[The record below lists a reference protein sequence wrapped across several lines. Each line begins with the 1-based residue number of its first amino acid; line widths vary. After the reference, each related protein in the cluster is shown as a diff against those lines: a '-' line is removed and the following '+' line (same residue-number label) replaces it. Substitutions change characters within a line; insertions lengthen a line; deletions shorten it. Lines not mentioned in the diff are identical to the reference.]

1 MIIGQINM
9 LSQAETITIDGVNF
23 SLVQVKDILDR
34 LPENSWLATKSDE
47 FLDNTIFFHEGD
59 VELSVLRLGELPT
72 WSLGYFIIGDV
83 KVGRIIEATDD
94 LAIMGLIVDGNL
106 EADHIR
112 AGGNEIYISGDLQV
126 NGLFFGKH
134 NLGTITVEGDNHANA
149 FMSDDYSGWLESNWA
164 LTDDECFDDE
174 QISDEEYH
182 EACVEIL
189 EAIRPE
195 FLYEQ
200 EEADEPFLWA
210 QLLDYYKI
218 EKAMKHNAPILQD
231 SFIEEYKIQFLTDP
245 VEYQKAELPAD
256 FVVNTVA
263 NIQNELSTTEVE
275 ALAKSVTGLSYDH
288 IFVPEVLYNDDHG
301 LSVKFLEGYPERLF
315 LEFIAVRSEY
325 QGELLHNIQ
334 MGMNGEALKAQ
345 FGDRYTEETFE
356 EYEDSAQGTI
366 ILDDLVIELLLE
378 NDAVTFVKYQ
388 ISEN

>member
-1 MIIGQINM
+1 M
-9 LSQAETITIDGVNF
+9 LSQAETITIEGVNF
-23 SLVQVKDILDR
+23 SIVQVKDILDR

-47 FLDNTIFFHEGD
+47 FLDHTIFFYEGN
-59 VELSVLRLGELPT
+59 VELSVLRLGELPA

-83 KVGRIIEATDD
+83 TIGRIIEASDD
-94 LAIMGLIVDGNL
+94 LAMGLIVDGNL
-106 EADHIR
+106 IADHIR
-112 AGGNEIYISGDLQV
+112 AGGNEIYVSGDLQV
-126 NGLFFGKH
+126 NGLFFGKYNH
-134 NLGTITVEGDNHANA
+134 GSLTVEGENHANA
-149 FMSDDYSGWLESNWA
+149 FIADDYSVWLESNWA

-174 QISDEEYH
+174 EISDEEYH

-195 FLYEQ
+195 FLLSQ
-200 EEADEPFLWA
+200 EDADEPFLWA

-231 SFIEEYKIQFLTDP
+231 SFIEEHHIQFIAEPL
-245 VEYQKAELPAD
+245 EYQGIKLPAD

-263 NIQNELSTTEVE
+263 NIQNELSTAEVE
-275 ALAKSVTGLSYDH
+275 ALAKTVTGLSHDH
-288 IFVPEVLYNDDHG
+288 IFVPEALYNDDHG

-315 LEFIAVRSEY
+315 LDFIAVRSEY
-325 QGELLHNIQ
+325 QGELPHNIQ
-334 MGMNGEALKAQ
+334 LGMNSEALKAQ

-366 ILDDLVIELLLE
+366 TLDDLVIELLLE

>member
-9 LSQAETITIDGVNF
+9 LSQAETITIEGVNF
-23 SLVQVKDILDR
+23 SIVQVKDILDR

-59 VELSVLRLGELPT
+59 VQLPVLRLGELPT

-106 EADHIR
+106 EVDHIR

-231 SFIEEYKIQFLTDP
+231 SFIEEHQIQFLTDP

-275 ALAKSVTGLSYDH
+275 ALAKAVTGLSHDH
-288 IFVPEVLYNDDHG
+288 IFVPEALYNDDHG

-325 QGELLHNIQ
+325 QGDLPHNIQ
-334 MGMNGEALKAQ
+334 MGMNSEALKAQ

-366 ILDDLVIELLLE
+366 TLDDLVIELLLE

-388 ISEN
+388 ISDN

>member
-1 MIIGQINM
+1 M
-9 LSQAETITIDGVNF
+9 LSQVETIQIDGVNF
-23 SLVQVKDILDR
+23 SIVQVKDILDR
-34 LPENSWLATKSDE
+34 LPENSWLAANSNE
-47 FLDNTIFFHEGD
+47 FLDHTIFFHEGD
-59 VELSVLRLGELPT
+59 VELAVLRLGELPT

-83 KVGRIIEATDD
+83 KVGRIIEASDD
-94 LAIMGLIVDGNL
+94 LAMGLIVDGSL

-126 NGLFFGKH
+126 NGLFFGKYNH
-134 NLGTITVEGDNHANA
+134 GSLTVEGESHANCFIA
-149 FMSDDYSGWLESNWA
+149 DDYSGWLASYWA

-200 EEADEPFLWA
+200 DEADEPFLWA
-210 QLLDYYKI
+210 QLLNYYEL

-231 SFIEEYKIQFLTDP
+231 VFIEEHHIQFLTDP
-245 VEYQKAELPAD
+245 VEYQKAELPTD
-256 FVVNTVA
+256 FVVQTVA
-263 NIQNELSTTEVE
+263 NIYNELSIQDVE
-275 ALAKSVTGLSYDH
+275 ALAERMTGLQHDH
-288 IFVPEVLYNDDHG
+288 IFVPEALYNDDHG

-325 QGELLHNIQ
+325 QGELPHNIH
-334 MGMNGEALKAQ
+334 MGMNSDALKAL

-366 ILDDLVIELLLE
+366 TLDDLVIELLLE
-378 NDAVTFVKYQ
+378 NDVVTFVKYQ

>member
-9 LSQAETITIDGVNF
+9 LSQFETIKIDGVNF
-23 SLVQVKDILDR
+23 SIVQVKDILDR

-47 FLDNTIFFHEGD
+47 FLDHTIFFHEGN
-59 VELSVLRLGELPT
+59 VELAILRLGELPT

-83 KVGRIIEATDD
+83 KIGRIIEASDD
-94 LAIMGLIVDGNL
+94 LAMGLIVDGNL
-106 EADHIR
+106 EADNIR

-126 NGLFFGKH
+126 NGLFFGQYNH
-134 NLGTITVEGDNHANA
+134 GSLTVEGESHANCFIA
-149 FMSDDYSGWLESNWA
+149 DDYSGWMESLWA

-182 EACVEIL
+182 EACVAIL

-195 FLYEQ
+195 FLFEQ
-200 EEADEPFLWA
+200 DEADEPFLWA
-210 QLLDYYKI
+210 QLLNYYEL

-231 SFIEEYKIQFLTDP
+231 SFIEEHQIQFLTDP
-245 VEYQKAELPAD
+245 VEYQKAELPTD
-256 FVVNTVA
+256 FVVQTVA

-275 ALAKSVTGLSYDH
+275 ALAKAVTGLQHDH
-288 IFVPEVLYNDDHG
+288 IFVPEALYNDDYG

-325 QGELLHNIQ
+325 QGELPHNIQ
-334 MGMNGEALKAQ
+334 MGMNGETLKAQ

-366 ILDDLVIELLLE
+366 TLDDLVIELLLE
-378 NDAVTFVKYQ
+378 NDAVSFVKYQ

>member
-1 MIIGQINM
+1 MTIGQINM
-9 LSQAETITIDGVNF
+9 LSQSETIKIEGVNF
-23 SLVQVKDILDR
+23 SIVQVKDILDR
-34 LPENSWLATKSDE
+34 LPENCWLASQSTE
-47 FLDNTIFFHEGD
+47 LLDNSIFFHEGD

-83 KVGRIIEATDD
+83 KVGRIIEASDD
-94 LAIMGLIVDGNL
+94 LAMGLIVGGHL
-106 EADHIR
+106 TADHIR
-112 AGGNEIYISGDLQV
+112 AGGNEIYVSGDLKV
-126 NGLFFGKH
+126 NGLFFGKYNH
-134 NLGTITVEGDNHANA
+134 GSLTVDGESFANA
-149 FMSDDYSGWLESNWA
+149 FISDDYSGWINNNHWA

-182 EACVEIL
+182 EACMEIL
-189 EAIRPE
+189 GVIRPE

-210 QLLDYYKI
+210 QLLNYYEL
-218 EKAMKHNAPILQD
+218 EKAMKHNSPILQD
-231 SFIEEYKIQFLTDP
+231 SFIEEHQIQFLTNP

-256 FVVNTVA
+256 FVINAVA
-263 NIQNELSTTEVE
+263 NIHNELSIQDVE
-275 ALAKSVTGLSYDH
+275 ALAKKVTGLQHDH
-288 IFVPEVLYNDDHG
+288 IFVPEALYNDDHG

-325 QGELLHNIQ
+325 QGELPHNIQ

-345 FGDRYTEETFE
+345 FGDRYTETTFE

-366 ILDDLVIELLLE
+366 TLDDLVIELLLE

>member
-1 MIIGQINM
+1 M
-9 LSQAETITIDGVNF
+9 LSQVETIKIDDVSF
-23 SLVQVKDILDR
+23 SIVQVKDILDR

-47 FLDNTIFFHEGD
+47 FLDHTIFFHEGD
-59 VELSVLRLGELPT
+59 VELSALRLGELPT
-72 WSLGYFIIGDV
+72 WSLGYFIIGNV
-83 KVGRIIEATDD
+83 KIGRIIEASDD
-94 LAIMGLIVDGNL
+94 MAMGLIVDGNL

-126 NGLFFGKH
+126 NGLFFGQYNH
-134 NLGTITVEGDNHANA
+134 GSLTVEGENHANA
-149 FMSDDYSGWLESNWA
+149 FITDDYSGWLESHWA

-195 FLYEQ
+195 FLFEQ
-200 EEADEPFLWA
+200 DEADEPFLWA
-210 QLLDYYKI
+210 QLLDYYAI

-231 SFIEEYKIQFLTDP
+231 SFIEEHGIQFLAEP
-245 VEYQKAELPAD
+245 KEYQAVELPAD
-256 FVVNTVA
+256 FVINAVA
-263 NIQNELSTTEVE
+263 NIHNELSIQDVE
-275 ALAKSVTGLSYDH
+275 ALAKAVTGLQHDH
-288 IFVPEVLYNDDHG
+288 IFVPEALYNDDHG

-315 LEFIAVRSEY
+315 LEFVAVRSEY
-325 QGELLHNIQ
+325 QGALPHNIQ

-366 ILDDLVIELLLE
+366 TLDDLVIELLLE